1 MMDQEDRNRALFAS
15 LKEGNQEAK
24 QQLVLHNLPL
34 VKHVASRYNR
44 QDIDADDLF
53 QEGCIGLLKAVE
65 NFDPDRGTKFA
76 TYAVPYILGE
86 IRSYLR
92 RSGNMLKVS
101 RSFYEHCRQLH
112 GKIEQLEQKLAR
124 NPHLGEL
131 VKELEIPKEE
141 IIWLLEFKSPVV
153 PLDEKGF
160 SIGTGDFTAVGEVAT
175 ETHLQKLSLA
185 EKIKSLPPRERQIIV
200 LRYIMEKTQE
210 ETAAILGISQT
221 HVSRMERKMLQ
232 QIKDDI

>member
-1 MMDQEDRNRALFAS
+1 MDQEDRNAALFAS
-15 LKEGNQEAK
+15 LKNGNHEAK
-24 QQLVLHNLPL
+24 HQLVVQNLPL
-34 VKHVASRYNR
+34 VRYVASRYNR
-44 QDIDADDLF
+44 QLNDTDDLF

-76 TYAVPYILGE
+76 AYAVPYILGE

-101 RSFYEHCRQLH
+101 RSFYEHRRQLH
-112 GKIEQLEQKLAR
+112 GKIEELEQRLTRK
-124 NPHLGEL
+124 PHLGEL
-131 VKELEIPKEE
+131 VKELQIPREE
-141 IIWLLEFKSPVV
+141 IIWLLELQSPVI
-153 PLDEKGF
+153 PLDENGF
-160 SIGTGDFTAVGEVAT
+160 SLGAGDFAAVEDFAT
-175 ETHLQKLSLA
+175 EAHLLRLSLA

-210 ETAAILGISQT
+210 ETAAILGLSQAHIS
-221 HVSRMERKMLQ
+221 RIERKLLL